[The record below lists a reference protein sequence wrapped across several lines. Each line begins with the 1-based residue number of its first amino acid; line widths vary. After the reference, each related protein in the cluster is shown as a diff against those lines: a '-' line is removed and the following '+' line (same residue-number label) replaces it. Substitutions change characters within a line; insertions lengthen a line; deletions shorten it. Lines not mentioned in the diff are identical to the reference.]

1 MIGNLIF
8 FVVIG
13 IIAGWIVGKL
23 LKGSGFGL
31 TGNLIIGAIGSIV
44 GGMLAYVIG
53 LSTNSPVIAL
63 GTAVAGAL
71 IFLAIAAKLKKS
83 RHV

>member
-1 MIGNLIF
+1 MIASLIS

-31 TGNLIIGAIGSIV
+31 TGNLIIGVIGSIV
-44 GGMLAYVIG
+44 GGVFAYVIG
-53 LSTNSPVIAL
+53 LSTQNPLIAV

-71 IFLAIAAKLKKS
+71 IFLAIAAKFKKS
-83 RHV
+83 

>member
-1 MIGNLIF
+1 MIGSLISL
-8 FVVIG
+8 VVIG

-31 TGNLIIGAIGSIV
+31 TGNLIVGVIGSIV
-44 GGMLAYVIG
+44 GGVLAYVIG
-53 LSTNSPVIAL
+53 LSTKNPLIAV

-71 IFLAIAAKLKKS
+71 IFLAIAAKFKKS
-83 RHV
+83 

>member
-1 MIGNLIF
+1 MIGSLIS

-13 IIAGWIVGKL
+13 IVAGWIVGKL

-31 TGNLIIGAIGSIV
+31 TGNLIIGVIGSIV
-44 GGMLAYVIG
+44 GGVLAYVIG
-53 LSTNSPVIAL
+53 LSTKNPVIAV

-71 IFLAIAAKLKKS
+71 IFLAIAAKFKKT
-83 RHV
+83 